1 MDHHFI
7 EHTLIVLTTGT
18 LAGYACRQ
26 FSWPPLMG
34 YLAVGTL
41 IGESLLGWIPADV
54 EEISHL
60 AELGV
65 FFLLFSIGLELSL
78 GELRKLGRYLL
89 VGGTTQMLLVAVPVS
104 LLLMLTGWKPAVAL
118 LVGCAAA
125 FSSTVLVFKSL
136 GELGMTASASG
147 RRAISILLFQDAALV
162 PLLLCIPLLIEQPPD
177 AATGRIN
184 WWQLILASAGFV
196 GATVLL
202 RAIFNQ
208 WLIPRITRHRSPDL
222 VVLMTLVVLG
232 SVTLTAY
239 RAGLPP
245 ALGAFAAGLIF
256 GGNRWSEQVDTL
268 ILPFREAFAAI
279 FFVSLGLLIDLSSLT
294 DRPLTILGAFLLLTA
309 FKTLSAWVA
318 LWLTRLSFRQSWGPA
333 VGLAHVGEFAFVL
346 VLVGTTA
353 GAITAREQ
361 QFLITLFGL
370 TLLAA
375 PVLIRLGFTRARQ
388 VASED
393 AETTEP
399 LKHFAHSKR
408 SCLVIGMGPVG
419 RAVGSR
425 LDTYGFA
432 VTAVDSNPLN
442 LQAFAQLGFPT
453 VTGDAQQERILVSA
467 GVDRAGVI
475 VICIPIDE
483 VAVRVA
489 KTCRQLNPDAS
500 ILVRCRYA
508 NQIEAI
514 EQAGADV
521 VVSEEA
527 RSTQELV
534 RLVEQLSQAE
544 AKQADTPSGS

>member
-7 EHTLIVLTTGT
+7 EHTLIVLTTGM
-18 LAGYACRQ
+18 LAGYLCRQ

-41 IGESLLGWIPADV
+41 IGESLLGWIPANV

-78 GELRKLGRYLL
+78 EELQKMGRYLL
-89 VGGTTQMLLVAVPVS
+89 VGGLTQMLLVAVPVS
-104 LLLMLTGWKPAVAL
+104 LLLMLTGWKPQVAL
-118 LVGCAAA
+118 LVGSASA

-136 GELGMTASASG
+136 GELGMTASQSG

-162 PLLLCIPLLIEQPPD
+162 PLLLCIPLLIEQAPE
-177 AATGRIN
+177 AAGERIT
-184 WWQLILASAGFV
+184 WWQLALVSAGFV
-196 GATVLL
+196 GATVVL
-202 RAIFNQ
+202 RAVFNQ

-239 RAGLPP
+239 RVGLPP

-279 FFVSLGLLIDLSSLT
+279 FFVSLGLLIDLSSLLES
-294 DRPLTILGAFLLLTA
+294 PLTILGALLLLTA
-309 FKTLSAWVA
+309 FKAASAWVA
-318 LWLTRLSFRQSWGPA
+318 LWFTGLSFRGSWGPA

-353 GAITAREQ
+353 GAITASEQ

-370 TLLAA
+370 TLLTA
-375 PVLIRLGFTRARQ
+375 PVLIRFGFTRTPP
-388 VASED
+388 ASSDDVEKS
-393 AETTEP
+393 AP
-399 LKHFAHSKR
+399 HSRLAPPKR

-419 RAVGSR
+419 KAVASR
-425 LDTYGFA
+425 LDTFGFA

-442 LQAFAQLGFPT
+442 LQAFAQLGFQT
-453 VTGDAQQERILVSA
+453 VSGDAQQESILASA
-467 GVDRAGVI
+467 GAGQAGVI

-483 VAVRVA
+483 DAVRVA
-489 KTCRQLNPDAS
+489 ATCRRLNPDAS
-500 ILVRCRYA
+500 IVVRCRYA

-514 EQAGADV
+514 KKAGADMV
-521 VVSEEA
+521 ISEEV

-534 RLVEQLSQAE
+534 RLVEELSQAE
-544 AKQADTPSGS
+544 AEPAATTRGS